1 MRHALRFSV
10 LTALVCCAVGCD
22 GDGGEETNSPPVF
35 SADWSEAPA
44 LGQGTTL
51 LLEGFSISDPEGDP
65 VQATA
70 ASADPGLTVSID
82 TAAATMELHA
92 GYDVQGSIDVTV
104 SMADDLGAADD
115 FVFQVEVLPIAWLS
129 RQIWTSDEGPE
140 AREHGTLLLDEEAGR
155 VLLITGSGYSPYM
168 EPLEDVW
175 SYDLASG
182 AWTSVVPTGD
192 APAGGGSKRAA
203 QIPGEPTACLFGG
216 YGVDGETLA
225 DLYRVDFSGGGA
237 DFTLLDQ
244 TNPPGERALH
254 AFAYDPELDRFV
266 MFGGFGAAIENDTWV
281 MTLDGDTAIW
291 AEAETT
297 APPTPRYGFFSAFD
311 PTDGRLFVYSGAQG
325 TASVNPAQDTWVLDT
340 RTDPME
346 WTILSSGDE
355 EGAPDGRRNGCTV
368 HDSGAQRM
376 FVFGGTPDAATT
388 APGLYVFDMRPD
400 REEWT
405 LLELAD
411 EPPLRSSGFGF
422 YDPAGAE
429 SVMGFGNT
437 TSAVF
442 SDWSFLGY

>member
-1 MRHALRFSV
+1 MRYASLLSAVIAL
-10 LTALVCCAVGCD
+10 LCGAVGCD
-22 GDGGEETNSPPVF
+22 GDGGEEANSPPVF
-35 SADWSEAPA
+35 EAGWTEPPA

-51 LLEGFSISDPEGDP
+51 VLEGFTISDPEGDP
-65 VQATA
+65 IAATV
-70 ASADPGLTVSID
+70 ASADPGLTVAID
-82 TAAATMELHA
+82 VAAATMELHA
-92 GYDVQGSIDVTV
+92 DYVVQGAIDVTV
-104 SMADDLGAADD
+104 SLADELGAAEDY
-115 FVFQVEVLPIAWLS
+115 VFQVEVLPISWLS

-140 AREHGTLLLDEEAGR
+140 AREHGTLLLDGEAGR

-168 EPLEDVW
+168 DPLTDVW

-192 APAGGGSKRAA
+192 APVGGGSKRAA
-203 QIPGEPTACLFGG
+203 QIPGEPVAYLFGG
-216 YGVDGETLA
+216 YGTDGETLA

-237 DFTLLDQ
+237 EFTLLTQ
-244 TNPPGERALH
+244 SNPPGERALH

-266 MFGGFGAAIENDTWV
+266 MFGGIGSAISHDTWV

-297 APPTPRYGFFSAFD
+297 APPTPRYGFFYAFD
-311 PTDGRLFVYSGAQG
+311 QTTGRLVVYSGAQG
-325 TASVNPAQDTWVLDT
+325 TSSVNPAQDTWALDT
-340 RTDPME
+340 RADPME
-346 WTILSSGDE
+346 WTLLSTGEE

-368 HDSGAQRM
+368 YDSGAQRM

-437 TSAVF
+437 TAAVF

>member
-1 MRHALRFSV
+1 MRYASLLFAVIAL
-10 LTALVCCAVGCD
+10 LCCAVGCD
-22 GDGGEETNSPPVF
+22 GDGGGEANSPPVF
-35 SADWSEAPA
+35 SAGWTETPT

-51 LLEGFSISDPEGDP
+51 VLEGFTLSDPEGD
-65 VQATA
+65 QFEATV
-70 ASADPGLTVSID
+70 ASADPGLTIALD
-82 TAAATMELHA
+82 AAAATMELHA
-92 GYDVQGSIDVTV
+92 SYDVQGSIDVTV
-104 SMADDLGAADD
+104 SMADDLGAAEDY
-115 FVFQVEVLPIAWLS
+115 VFQVEVLPISWLS
-129 RQIWTSDEGPE
+129 RQTWTAAEGPE
-140 AREHGTLLLDEEAGR
+140 AREHGSLLVDEDAGR
-155 VLLITGSGYSPYM
+155 VILITGSGYSPYM

-182 AWTSVVPTGD
+182 VWTSVAPAGD
-192 APAGGGSKRAA
+192 APVGGGSKRAA
-203 QIPGEPTACLFGG
+203 QIPGEPTGYLFGG

-225 DLYRVDFSGGGA
+225 DLYRVDFSGEGI
-237 DFTLLDQ
+237 DFALLDQ

-266 MFGGFGAAIENDTWV
+266 LFGGIGSAIYHDTWV

-297 APPTPRYGFFSAFD
+297 EPPTPRYGFFSAFD
-311 PTDGRLFVYSGAQG
+311 QTSGRLVVYSGAQG
-325 TASVNPAQDTWVLDT
+325 TSAVNPAQDTWALDT

-346 WTILSSGDE
+346 WTLLSSGDE

-376 FVFGGTPDAATT
+376 FVFGGTPDAAIT
-388 APGLYVFDMRPD
+388 APGLYALDLRPGF
-400 REEWT
+400 EAWT

-437 TSAVF
+437 TAAVY